1 MAYEINGTV
10 IETDDAGY
18 ITDVTAW
25 TPELAVI
32 IARTENIE
40 LSDDAWEVVSFLR
53 NYYDDYQ
60 IAPAAR
66 VLTKAI
72 RKRLGEDK
80 GNSKYLYRLFPD
92 GPAKQGSKIAGL
104 PKPTDCI

>member
-72 RKRLGEDK
+72 RKKLGEDK